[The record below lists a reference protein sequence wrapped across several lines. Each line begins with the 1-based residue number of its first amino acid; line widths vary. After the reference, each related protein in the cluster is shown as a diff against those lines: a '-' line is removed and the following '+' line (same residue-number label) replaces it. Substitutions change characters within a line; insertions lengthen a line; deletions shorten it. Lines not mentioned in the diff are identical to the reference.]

1 MTDYAAQLAEQRMR
15 YEFCTTGPG
24 RALGQRFDAADLL
37 KIAEKLAAI
46 VAALDEP
53 DDPDES
59 GPKPESHIDRDC
71 RQYHEGA

>member
-1 MTDYAAQLAEQRMR
+1 MTDYAAQLAEWERVNKLQL
-15 YEFCTTGPG
+15 
-24 RALGQRFDAADLL
+24 ANGQRPNWPKLL
-37 KIAEKLAAI
+37 DIAKELAAI

>member
-1 MTDYAAQLAEQRMR
+1 MSDYAAQLAEWERVNKLQL
-15 YEFCTTGPG
+15 
-24 RALGQRFDAADLL
+24 ANGQRPNWPKLL
-37 KIAEKLAAI
+37 DIAKELAAI